1 MEKPIDIPH
10 PVVNLGEIALPVPL
24 QQGGDFRV
32 AAQHL
37 IGAPHVLQVNRPIPE
52 GNALSVAAKLSVDGH
67 IAVEPRPP
75 EHPRGLQVLEG
86 PACAEE
92 NFDPPFTQGGQVGLQ
107 PVGQKF
113 LGKGHQRPVYIEKYR
128 FDHRFFLAPVL

>member
-24 QQGGDFRV
+24 QQGGDLRV

-37 IGAPHVLQVNRPIPE
+37 IGAPHVLQINGPVPE
-52 GNALSVAAKLSVDGH
+52 GNALTVAAKLPVDGH
-67 IAVEPRPP
+67 IAIKPRPP
-75 EHPRGLQVLEG
+75 EHPGGLQILQR

-92 NFDPPFTQGGQVGLQ
+92 GFDSPFPQGVQIGHQ
-107 PVGQKF
+107 PVGQKL